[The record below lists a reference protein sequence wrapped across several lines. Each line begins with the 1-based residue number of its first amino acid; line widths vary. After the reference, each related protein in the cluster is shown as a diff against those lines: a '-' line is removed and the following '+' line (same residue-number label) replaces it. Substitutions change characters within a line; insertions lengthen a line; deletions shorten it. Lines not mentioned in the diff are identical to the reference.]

1 VKSATACRR
10 AAPFLRANVNIV
22 FLTLGLALPAAKAP
36 AQSVAADP
44 TSPRIATNQ
53 EANDVPTRLGLI
65 EQEVQQARQEAMYS
79 NLLREYDAQMLIRR
93 TQFASGTALVP
104 AYVFSPKPF
113 DKGKRYPGLVI
124 VHGAWHGSMD
134 WHFFDLIAYA
144 VGKGYIVIFPE
155 YRSSTGYGETNAKSN
170 FGVTDIADVLASADY
185 LAQSVPGVDSNRLGI
200 YGHSRGGMLT
210 LMAIERAPTKFKAAV
225 DVAGL
230 ADLIA
235 FMSYKPDYRRQETAS
250 EPYFGGKLPSE
261 NLAPYIELSPL
272 NHVDEIQAP
281 LFFAATTGDKVVP
294 LTLHGGRLIDA
305 LKARNKVFE
314 SKIYDDAPGDHMFL
328 FGDTPERRD
337 LFERTFAFLGKYLK
351 P

>member
-1 VKSATACRR
+1 MEFQTACRR
-10 AAPFLRANVNIV
+10 AARIV
-22 FLTLGLALPAAKAP
+22 FLTLVLVAKAP
-36 AQSVAADP
+36 AQSIASDP

-53 EANDVPTRLGLI
+53 EANDVPTKLALI
-65 EQEVQQARQEAMYS
+65 EQEVQQTRQEVMYS
-79 NLLREYDAQMLIRR
+79 NLLREYDAQMSIRR
-93 TQFASGTALVP
+93 TQFASGTSLVP
-104 AYVFSPKPF
+104 AYVFAPKAF
-113 DKGKRYPGLVI
+113 DKGKRYPGLII
-124 VHGAWHGSMD
+124 VHGAWHGSLD

-155 YRSSTGYGETNAKSN
+155 YRSSTGYGETNARSN

-185 LAQSVPGVDSNRLGI
+185 LAQSVPGVDPNRLGI

-210 LMAIERAPTKFKAAV
+210 LMAIERAPNRFKAAV

-230 ADLIA
+230 TDLIA

-272 NHVDEIQAP
+272 NHVDEIQTP

-314 SKIYDDAPGDHMFL
+314 SKIYDNAPGDHMFL

-337 LFERTFAFLGKYLK
+337 LFERTFVFLGKYLK

>member
-1 VKSATACRR
+1 VQSPSETRAARSSAT
-10 AAPFLRANVNIV
+10 V
-22 FLTLGLALPAAKAP
+22 LALLLASACAPGVLAQAPVPA
-36 AQSVAADP
+36 DT
-44 TSPRIATNQ
+44 TSPRIATNR
-53 EANDVPTRLGLI
+53 EANDVPTKLGLI
-65 EQEVQQARQEAMYS
+65 EQEIQEARQEAMYS
-79 NLLREYDAQMLIRR
+79 NLLRQYDSQMGIRR
-93 TQFASGTALVP
+93 TQYASGTSLVP
-104 AYVFSPKPF
+104 AYVFTPKPF
-113 DKGKRYPGLVI
+113 DSGKHYPGLLI
-124 VHGAWHGSMD
+124 VHGGWHSSLD

-144 VGKGYIVIFPE
+144 VGKGYVVLFPE
-155 YRSSTGYGETNAKSN
+155 YHSSSGYGETNAKSN
-170 FGVTDIADVLASADY
+170 FGVTDIADVLAGADY
-185 LAQSVPGVDSNRLGI
+185 LAHSVAGVDPDRLGI

-210 LMAIERAPTKFKAAV
+210 LMAIERAPKKFKAAV

-272 NHVDEIQAP
+272 NHVDDIQTP
-281 LFFAATTGDKVVP
+281 LFFAGTTGDKIVP

-314 SKIYDDAPGDHMFL
+314 EKIYDNAPGDHLFL

-337 LFERTFAFLGKYLK
+337 LFERTFAFLAKYLK

>member
-1 VKSATACRR
+1 MKSQAKSPATKPGVIA
-10 AAPFLRANVNIV
+10 
-22 FLTLGLALPAAKAP
+22 LTIFLGLAPAANVL
-36 AQSVAADP
+36 AQTAAADP

-53 EANDVPTRLGLI
+53 EANDVPTKLGLI
-65 EQEVQQARQEAMYS
+65 EQEVQMAQQEAMYS
-79 NLLREYDAQMLIRR
+79 NLLRQYDSQMTVRR
-93 TQFASGTALVP
+93 TQYASGTDLVP
-104 AYVFSPKPF
+104 AYVFTPRPL
-113 DKGKRYPGLVI
+113 DPGKRYPGLIV
-124 VHGAWHGSMD
+124 VHGGWHSRLD

-144 VGKGYIVIFPE
+144 VSKGYVVVFPE
-155 YRSSTGYGETNAKSN
+155 YHSSSGYGETNHKSN
-170 FGVTDIADVLASADY
+170 FGNTDIADVLAAADY
-185 LAQSVPGVDSNRLGI
+185 LGKSVPGVDPERLGI

-230 ADLIA
+230 TDLIA
-235 FMSYKPDYRRQETAS
+235 FMAYKPDFRRLETAS

-261 NLAPYIELSPL
+261 NLAPYVELSPL

-281 LFFAATTGDKVVP
+281 LFIAATTGDKIVP
-294 LTLHGGRLIDA
+294 LTLHTGRLIDA

-314 SKIYDDAPGDHMFL
+314 SKIYEKAPGDHLFL
-328 FGDTPERRD
+328 FGDTPERKD

>member
-1 VKSATACRR
+1 VEFHSKSR
-10 AAPFLRANVNIV
+10 AARSGTIAIAV
-22 FLTLGLALPAAKAP
+22 FLALAPYAKVTAQTLR
-36 AQSVAADP
+36 ADP
-44 TSPRIATNQ
+44 TSPTIATNR
-53 EANDVPTRLGLI
+53 ESNDVPTRLGLL
-65 EQEVQQARQEAMYS
+65 EQEIQEARQEAMYS
-79 NLLREYDAQMLIRR
+79 NLLRQYDGQMQIRR
-93 TQFASGTALVP
+93 TQYASGTSLVP
-104 AYVFSPKPF
+104 AYVFTPKPF
-113 DKGKRYPGLVI
+113 DSGRHYPGLVI
-124 VHGAWHGSMD
+124 VHGGWHSSLD
-134 WHFFDLIAYA
+134 WGFFDLIAYA

-155 YRSSTGYGETNAKSN
+155 YHSSSGYGESNGKSN
-170 FGVTDIADVLASADY
+170 FGVTDIADVLASAEY
-185 LAQSVPGVDSNRLGI
+185 LSHSVPGVDPDRLGI

-210 LMAIERAPTKFKAAV
+210 LLAIERAPTKFKAAV

-235 FMSYKPDYRRQETAS
+235 FMAYKPDFRRLETAS

-261 NLAPYIELSPL
+261 NLAPYVELSPL

-281 LFFAATTGDKVVP
+281 LFFAGTTGDKVVP

-314 SKIYDDAPGDHMFL
+314 SKIYENAPGDHMFL

-337 LFERTFAFLGKYLK
+337 LFERSFAFLGKYLK